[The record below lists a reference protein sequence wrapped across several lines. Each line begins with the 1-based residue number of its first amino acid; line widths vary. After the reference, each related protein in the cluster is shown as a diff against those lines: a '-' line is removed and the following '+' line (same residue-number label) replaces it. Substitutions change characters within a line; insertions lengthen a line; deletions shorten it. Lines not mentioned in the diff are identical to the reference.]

1 MDRDKIQE
9 KLKKI
14 KALAERGV
22 GGEKESAIR
31 LYNELLS
38 KYEINEEEIFEEQ
51 LLKRWFRYSDDL
63 DKKLLAQIF
72 YKVTG
77 DGQYYEKT
85 DKRKRMIGI
94 ECTDFELN
102 EILFYYRF
110 YSEHMKNELDTF
122 IRAFFNM
129 NSLFP
134 DSSARCYEKFRA
146 EHDLDSELSIEDL
159 ERLEKMFAMQK
170 GMSRKTPTIQIEDKN
185 KLEGQSCES

>member
-1 MDRDKIQE
+1 MSANLFL
-9 KLKKI
+9 LK
-14 KALAERGV
+14 
-22 GGEKESAIR
+22 
-31 LYNELLS
+31 NELVNYKIVIS
-38 KYEINEEEIFEEQ
+38 NNASAAE
-51 LLKRWFRYSDDL
+51 KRM
-63 DKKLLAQIF
+63 AQEFKDYF